1 MRLHRSH
8 HFKYPRKL
16 YMATVNSEIEM
27 ELMITLAYPFHFYD
41 PVIPKLGLS
50 ARSHY
55 RLSKV
60 DTLGLLSAENNGSV

>member
-1 MRLHRSH
+1 
-8 HFKYPRKL
+8 
-16 YMATVNSEIEM
+16 MAAVNSEREM
-27 ELMITLAYPFHFYD
+27 ELTITLALVMLTYSTHFYD

-60 DTLGLLSAENNGSV
+60 DTLGLLSAENKGSM

>member
-1 MRLHRSH
+1 MLT
-8 HFKYPRKL
+8 YP
-16 YMATVNSEIEM
+16 T
-27 ELMITLAYPFHFYD
+27 HFYD

-60 DTLGLLSAENNGSV
+60 DTLGVLSAENKGSM